1 MQALACDLLDCL
13 ATDVLPNRPVS
24 DCHPAPAEHEAREAG
39 DFASAI
45 MDALDKPDQGG
56 NSSAGA
62 ASGAV
67 TQADDVPLRLS
78 AAACIGQLVPMLAP
92 EQQRGEISWTGLPE
106 GLALS
111 PLAGSLDWQ
120 SPRGGQGV

>member
-56 NSSAGA
+56 NSRAGA

-67 TQADDVPLRLS
+67 TQTDDVPLRLAL
-78 AAACIGQLVPMLAP
+78 AAAECVSQLVPMLAP
-92 EQQRGEISWTGLPE
+92 EQQTGE
-106 GLALS
+106 
-111 PLAGSLDWQ
+111 PLDNQ
-120 SPRGGQGV
+120 RV